1 LGVEGSTPLGG
12 GWSIDWLAGAAVL
25 VGERNTTQLQTA
37 KVAAGTSITAQIS
50 NDSTAIFNVDGQ
62 AGLSY
67 WFSPNL
73 KITASYRVDA
83 YFSALKTIK
92 PGTANASFSNVDQIY
107 NGPMVRLTSSF

>member
-1 LGVEGSTPLGG
+1 V
-12 GWSIDWLAGAAVL
+12 
-25 VGERNTTQLQTA
+25 TT
-37 KVAAGTSITAQIS
+37 AAGTVVAGQIS

-83 YFSALKTIK
+83 YFNALKTIK
-92 PGTANASFSNVDQIY
+92 PGTANGSFQNVDQIY
-107 NGPMVRLTSSF
+107 NGPMLRLTSSW